1 MEDATRTYQTRC
13 GASPLVQEVLAACAH
28 LFSHVEHCLLADISK
43 GKTPG
48 QLKSSYLI
56 EHGITARHFN
66 SIRVKLEGKIASI
79 KELRKTQILDLKEQI
94 KTLEAKITRLE
105 KKFWGSLRI
114 HQKKRRLHKF
124 KQKLENLIKDQEQDK
139 VSLCFGSKQL
149 FRSQFDLEANGYQ
162 THEQWR
168 EDWNQARANEIF
180 FLGSKD
186 ESSGN
191 QTCTATVEEDNSI

>member
-13 GASPLVQEVLAACAH
+13 GPSSLVQEALAACAH
-28 LFSHVEHCLLADISK
+28 LFSHIEHCLLADISK

-66 SIRVKLEGKIASI
+66 AIRVKLEGKITSL

-94 KTLEAKITRLE
+94 KTLEAKIAKLE
-105 KKFWGSLRI
+105 KKFWGSLRV
-114 HQKKRRLHKF
+114 HQKKRRLHRL
-124 KQKLENLIKDQEQDK
+124 KQKLENLIKDQEKGK
-139 VSLCFGSKQL
+139 VSLCFGSKKR
-149 FRSQFDLEANGYQ
+149 FYSQFDLENNGYQ
-162 THEQWR
+162 THDQWR
-168 EDWNQARANEIF
+168 EDWHQARTNEIF

-186 ESSGN
+186 GL
-191 QTCTATVEEDNSI
+191 QATKRAQQP